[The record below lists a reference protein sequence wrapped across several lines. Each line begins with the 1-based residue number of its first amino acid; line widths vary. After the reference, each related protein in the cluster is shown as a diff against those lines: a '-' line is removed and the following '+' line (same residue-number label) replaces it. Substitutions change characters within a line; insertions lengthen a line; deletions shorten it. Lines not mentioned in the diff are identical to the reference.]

1 MADEFYGK
9 GIKIASGFDLSAK
22 SPLDNRTVVNTI
34 AERDAHIIGNRV
46 YEGMRVYVKETK
58 RDYLFDGSTWIE
70 DVANSG
76 GGVTEVFMGDT
87 EPEEETILL
96 WVDTSED
103 ENMANEGLSEEI
115 EKSISDLSKRVKAL
129 EENDLLVFQDELHS
143 HANKSVL
150 DGITT
155 SDIWNWNHPNI
166 SGGGSV
172 GGFSGDYNDLKNKP
186 TIPTK
191 VSELI
196 NDEGYLTEH
205 QDVSWDAIIGKPT
218 TFEPTSH
225 NHSINDIS
233 DYPNDLATKDYVEEA
248 INNAK
253 LAS

>member
-34 AERDAHIIGNRV
+34 TERDAHIIGNRV

-70 DVANSG
+70 DVANNG
-76 GGVTEVFMGDT
+76 GGATEVFMGDT

-103 ENMANEGLSEEI
+103 ENMANEGSSEEI
-115 EKSISDLSKRVKAL
+115 EESISNLNKRVKAL
-129 EENDLLVFQDELHS
+129 EENDLLVFQDEFHS

-186 TIPTK
+186 TSLPADGGNANTVGGYTIWVGTQVQYDAIPTK
-191 VSELI
+191 SDTTI
-196 NDEGYLTEH
+196 YIIKEG
-205 QDVSWDAIIGKPT
+205 
-218 TFEPTSH
+218 
-225 NHSINDIS
+225 
-233 DYPNDLATKDYVEEA
+233 
-248 INNAK
+248 
-253 LAS
+253 